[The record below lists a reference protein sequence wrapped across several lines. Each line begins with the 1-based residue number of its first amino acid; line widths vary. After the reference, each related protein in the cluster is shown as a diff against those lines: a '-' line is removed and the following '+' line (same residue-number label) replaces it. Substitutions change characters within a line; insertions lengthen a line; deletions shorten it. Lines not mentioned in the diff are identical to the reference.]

1 MPKNK
6 NALERYMVI
15 DRCLSNQYR
24 QFTIYDLVD
33 KCSAAL
39 GYNVSKRTIYSDLNY
54 IESPEGWGDYGVE
67 IERKRDNRNRVYF
80 RYKDTNKNIRNSA
93 LSEIEANQLKE
104 TITMLARFKGMPQ
117 FEWVE
122 EMVSRLNN
130 SFQLAGNQN
139 AVVGFEQNLDLRGSE
154 HLSILFGYIINKQ
167 CVEIKY
173 RTFSGAER
181 TWQISPYY
189 IKQYNQRWF
198 LFGQSD
204 DYETLSNLA
213 LDRIVSIKAINK
225 EYRETDINFEEYFD
239 DVVGVTIPA
248 DGKIEEVVLKFTP
261 RRFPYI
267 ESKPL
272 HLSQRVRDREN
283 GIVAIKAIPNR
294 ELIAQ
299 ISSFGSDVEVLE
311 PQTLREELAR
321 QVALL
326 NEKYNSVQ
334 IDFTPMR

>member
-6 NALERYMVI
+6 NAFERYMVI

-39 GYNVSKRTIYSDLNY
+39 GYNVSKRTIYADLNY

-93 LSEIEANQLKE
+93 LSEIEANKLKE

-122 EMVSRLNN
+122 EMVSRLND

-139 AVVGFEQNLDLRGSE
+139 AVIGFEQNIDLRGRE
-154 HLSILFGYIINKQ
+154 HLSTLFGYIINKQ
-167 CVEIKY
+167 CIEIKY
-173 RTFSGAER
+173 RTFSGDER

-225 EYRETDINFEEYFD
+225 EYRETDINFDEYFD
-239 DVVGVTIPA
+239 DVIGVTLPA
-248 DGKIEEVVLKFTP
+248 NGVVEEVVLKFTP
-261 RRFPYI
+261 MRFPYI

-272 HLSQRVRDREN
+272 HLTQRIRDREN
-283 GIVAIKAIPNR
+283 GIIAIKVIPNR

-299 ISSFGSDVEVLE
+299 ILSFGSDIEVIE

-326 NEKYNSVQ
+326 NVKYNSVQ
-334 IDFTPMR
+334 IDLTPMR

>member
-6 NALERYMVI
+6 NAFERYMVI

-24 QFTIYDLVD
+24 QFTIDDLID
-33 KCSAAL
+33 KCSDAL
-39 GYNVSKRTIYSDLNY
+39 GCNVSKRTIYSDLNY
-54 IESPEGWGDYGVE
+54 IESHEGWGDYGVE

-93 LSEIEANQLKE
+93 LSEFEANQLKE

-130 SFQLAGNQN
+130 SFQLAGSQN

-154 HLSILFGYIINKQ
+154 HLSTLFGYIINKQ

-173 RTFSGAER
+173 RTFTGDKCS
-181 TWQISPYY
+181 WQIHPYY

-198 LFGQSD
+198 LLGQND

-239 DVVGVTIPA
+239 DVIGVTIPT
-248 DGKIEEVVLKFTP
+248 DGEVEEVVLKFTP
-261 RRFPYI
+261 KRFPYI

-272 HLSQRVRDREN
+272 HWSQRVRDREN
-283 GIVAIKAIPNR
+283 GIIAIKVIPNR

-299 ISSFGSDVEVLE
+299 ILSFGSDVEVLA
-311 PQTLREELAR
+311 PQSLREEILR
-321 QVALL
+321 QIQELSKRYEVC
-326 NEKYNSVQ
+326 K
-334 IDFTPMR
+334 